1 MCFMTQNGHQNEM
14 PKNITFVSWDW
25 TLEVK
30 MSQAYKK
37 AEPKEER
44 HSMYYTPN
52 HMDSNA

>member
-1 MCFMTQNGHQNEM
+1 MTQNGHQNEM